1 MNFKIADKDV
11 TFDFDTTTDTPEG
24 VAQEMVKELQLNE
37 SQIDVIS
44 KQIQAAIYKNSK
56 PSFQ

>member
-1 MNFKIADKDV
+1 MNFKIADKEV
-11 TFDFDTTTDTPEG
+11 TFDFDTSTDTPEG

-44 KQIQAAIYKNSK
+44 K
-56 PSFQ
+56 